1 MVYLSRG
8 LSKNVTLERLNL
20 AENVF
25 NDRESI
31 QNLVRNLLENFE
43 GSKLIDIDLQKNQM
57 TS

>member
-8 LSKNVTLERLNL
+8 LSKNGTLERLNL

-31 QNLVRNLLENFE
+31 QNLVRNLLENLE